1 VFVQIA
7 DLNDNAPSFNVTH
20 YEMSVAENMPKY
32 SFVGKVQLSFLV
44 VVVIFDVLHMLLNFS
59 SIFCSIPCSI
69 ARIML
74 II

>member
-1 VFVQIA
+1 
-7 DLNDNAPSFNVTH
+7 
-20 YEMSVAENMPKY
+20 MSVAENMPKY